1 MSVPHHVHRFWRS
14 LDGLFAQVRP
24 TAWGAVITD
33 GRYPRIWDTNYARID
48 AADDALRLADIEAEL
63 LPALRDVG
71 ASTFHVVS
79 FHPEHTTA
87 VLAELSSRGHRLSWD
102 LIMNADRGTSIGSAP
117 PSFGIEE
124 LAPDEELWTAV
135 AASFALFG
143 VDPGEA
149 VEQLRGIERD
159 VLAPGGK
166 RWFGIRDDSGAIAS
180 LAALLTIGA
189 VGYVDNVAT
198 FPHARR
204 RGYAAALTAR
214 IVHEAR
220 RAGVDDVCLFAD
232 PDDDAVL
239 RLYAGLGFE
248 EAGRLASTRGPLP
261 G

>member
-1 MSVPHHVHRFWRS
+1 MPVPDHVHRFWLA
-14 LDGLFAQVRP
+14 LDELFARVRP
-24 TAWGAVITD
+24 TRWGAVITD

-48 AADDALRLADIEAEL
+48 VADDSLRSADIEAEL
-63 LPALRDVG
+63 LPALHDAG

-79 FHPEHTTA
+79 FHPDHTA
-87 VLAELSSRGHRLSWD
+87 ALLAELSSRGHRLSWD
-102 LIMNADRGTSIGSAP
+102 LVMNAGRSRTIGPTAP
-117 PSFGIEE
+117 SVEIEE
-124 LAPDEELWTAV
+124 LPPDDELWTSV

-166 RWFGIRDDSGAIAS
+166 RWFVIRDETGAIAS
-180 LAALLTIGA
+180 LAALLTLEA
-189 VGYVDNVAT
+189 VGYIDNVAT

-220 RAGVDDVCLFAD
+220 AADAEDVCLFAD
-232 PDDDAVL
+232 PDDDAVV
-239 RLYAGLGFE
+239 RLYRGLGFE

-261 G
+261 A